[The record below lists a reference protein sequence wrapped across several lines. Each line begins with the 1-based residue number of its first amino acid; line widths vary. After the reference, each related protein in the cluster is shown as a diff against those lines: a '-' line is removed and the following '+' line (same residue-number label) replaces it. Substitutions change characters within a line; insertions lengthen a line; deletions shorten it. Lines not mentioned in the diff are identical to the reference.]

1 MRPSPNTASS
11 FCIKAI
17 HKLAEYLSFQVRNVA
32 RELVDA
38 FDLPDHVTRAPIAM
52 QSEAYSQYTQ
62 YVGF

>member
-1 MRPSPNTASS
+1 MQ
-11 FCIKAI
+11 AI
-17 HKLAEYLSFQVRNVA
+17 HKLTEYLSFQMRSVA

-62 YVGF
+62 SAGF